1 MQDDLNSLTR
11 WSSKWLLKLNASK
24 CKVMHIGHSLDTTY
38 NLSDDAGNIIT
49 IEQIAEEKDL
59 GVQLT
64 ADLKSS
70 TQCLRSAAKARSVM
84 GMVKRNFRRLD
95 KDDFL
100 LIYKT
105 YIRPRMEYCIQA
117 WSPYLKKDIECLE
130 RVQRAATKMVQGFHR
145 LSYDD
150 RLAQLSLTTLEQR
163 RRRGDLIETYK
174 IVTGRE
180 AVDREHFFN
189 LSTCEYNLRGH
200 NLKLSKQRANL
211 DIRKYFLANARSTSG
226 ISYPRRSSMHSL

>member
-1 MQDDLNSLTR
+1 
-11 WSSKWLLKLNASK
+11 
-24 CKVMHIGHSLDTTY
+24 
-38 NLSDDAGNIIT
+38 
-49 IEQIAEEKDL
+49 
-59 GVQLT
+59 
-64 ADLKSS
+64 
-70 TQCLRSAAKARSVM
+70 M
-84 GMVKRNFRRLD
+84 GMVKRNFMRLD

-117 WSPYLKKDIECLE
+117 WSLYLKKDIECLE

-180 AVDREHFFN
+180 TVDREHFFN
-189 LSTCEYNLRGH
+189 LSACEYNLRGH

-211 DIRKYFLANARSTSG
+211 DIRKYFFSQRTVNEWNQLPQEVVDAQSVNQFKNRLDKFLQG
-226 ISYPRRSSMHSL
+226 YGH